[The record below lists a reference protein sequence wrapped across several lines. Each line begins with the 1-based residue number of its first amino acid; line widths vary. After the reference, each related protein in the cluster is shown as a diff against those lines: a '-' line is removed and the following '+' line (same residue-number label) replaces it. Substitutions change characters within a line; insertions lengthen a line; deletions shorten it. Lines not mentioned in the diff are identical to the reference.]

1 VLDGKFILAV
11 VPARSSSKGVAD
23 KNLRKLAG
31 ISLIGRAGL
40 VLGELDFL
48 DARVISTDSPGYV
61 EEAARF
67 GLDAPFI
74 RPAVL
79 SGDDAG
85 IVETMQHAIA
95 ESEAHYSVRFD
106 VTLIIEPSSP
116 MRIAADVTG
125 AVRLLIDSGADSVA
139 TMSRVPTK
147 YHPDK
152 LLVEEGGRLD
162 FFTETGRSI
171 VGRQMLSDGPL
182 YKNGLCYA
190 LTRECIIDRSAVFTD
205 NTLALI
211 TEREVVNVD
220 DENELTWAEL
230 LLSARDANAR

>member
-1 VLDGKFILAV
+1 LAV

>member
-1 VLDGKFILAV
+1 
-11 VPARSSSKGVAD
+11 
-23 KNLRKLAG
+23 
-31 ISLIGRAGL
+31 
-40 VLGELDFL
+40 
-48 DARVISTDSPGYV
+48 
-61 EEAARF
+61 
-67 GLDAPFI
+67 
-74 RPAVL
+74 
-79 SGDDAG
+79 
-85 IVETMQHAIA
+85 
-95 ESEAHYSVRFD
+95 
-106 VTLIIEPSSP
+106 
-116 MRIAADVTG
+116 
-125 AVRLLIDSGADSVA
+125 
-139 TMSRVPTK
+139 MSRVPTK

>member
-1 VLDGKFILAV
+1 MDGKFILAV

>member
-1 VLDGKFILAV
+1 LDGKFILAV

>member
-1 VLDGKFILAV
+1 
-11 VPARSSSKGVAD
+11 
-23 KNLRKLAG
+23 
-31 ISLIGRAGL
+31 
-40 VLGELDFL
+40 
-48 DARVISTDSPGYV
+48 
-61 EEAARF
+61 
-67 GLDAPFI
+67 
-74 RPAVL
+74 
-79 SGDDAG
+79 
-85 IVETMQHAIA
+85 MQHAIA

>member
-1 VLDGKFILAV
+1 MLDGKFILAV

>member
-1 VLDGKFILAV
+1 LAV
-11 VPARSSSKGVAD
+11 VPARSGSKGVAD

-40 VLGELDFL
+40 VLGKLDFL
-48 DARVISTDSPGYV
+48 DATVISTDSPRYV

-67 GLDAPFI
+67 GLNAPFI
-74 RPAVL
+74 RPIAL

-95 ESEAHYSVRFD
+95 ESEAHYSMRFD
-106 VTLIIEPSSP
+106 IALIIEPTSP
-116 MRIAADVTG
+116 MRIAEDIAG
-125 AVRLLIDSGADSVA
+125 AVRLLIESGADSVA
-139 TMSRVPTK
+139 TVNRVPTK

-152 LLVEEGGRLD
+152 LLAERGGRLN
-162 FFTETGRSI
+162 FYTETGRSI

-190 LTRECIIDRSAVFTD
+190 LTRECIVERGEVFTD
-205 NTLALI
+205 NTLALVI
-211 TEREVVNVD
+211 KREVVNVD
-220 DENELTWAEL
+220 DENELAWAEL
-230 LLSARDANAR
+230 LLASTDTNEG